1 MKFEV
6 LHNDIDSVFKPVN
19 DTIIPEN
26 YHDIDDNDEFKPLVL
41 TLVILNHIIL
51 KIPQPEMMLQTVVEE
66 LKPYLMVIKDKSK
79 KASLILSSL
88 GSTSI
93 ENLNYTV
100 DYVFQYDIWGKFLNI
115 EKKEDVETKQVDDV
129 QEVEINE
136 DAALNI
142 AKQRDLID
150 SIGFVLT
157 SYQVL
162 QPQVETSLQ
171 EYKDYILIFL
181 GQLLTV
187 TSDME
192 KTLKIKTIQQLIK
205 LVKLPNF

>member
-100 DYVFQYDIWGKFLNI
+100 DYVFQYDIWGKF
-115 EKKEDVETKQVDDV
+115 
-129 QEVEINE
+129 
-136 DAALNI
+136 
-142 AKQRDLID
+142 
-150 SIGFVLT
+150 
-157 SYQVL
+157 
-162 QPQVETSLQ
+162 
-171 EYKDYILIFL
+171 
-181 GQLLTV
+181 
-187 TSDME
+187 
-192 KTLKIKTIQQLIK
+192 
-205 LVKLPNF
+205 